1 MSMERR
7 IKVLLAK
14 LGLDVHN
21 RGVITVAKELR
32 DAGMEVVYI
41 GNALPKEIVAA
52 ARQEAP
58 DVVGVSSLG
67 GAHLSLGQALINEAA
82 GAGLTADTVFMIGG
96 VFSPADAARLKELGF
111 AGVFPPGSG
120 REEIVGFVRGAAG
133 QSGR

>member
-1 MSMERR
+1 MERR

-67 GAHLSLGQALINEAA
+67 GAHLSLGQSLIAA
-82 GAGLTADTVFMIGG
+82 AAEAGLTSDTVFMIGG
-96 VFSPADAARLKELGF
+96 VFSPADAARLKDLGF

-120 REEIVGFVRGAAG
+120 REEIVGFVTGAAVPAA
-133 QSGR
+133 S

>member
-1 MSMERR
+1 MERR

-14 LGLDVHN
+14 LGLDVHD

-52 ARQEAP
+52 AGQEAP

-67 GAHLSLGQALINEAA
+67 GAHLSLGQALMAEAA
-82 GAGLTADTVFMIGG
+82 GAGLTSDTVFMIGG
-96 VFSPADAARLKELGF
+96 VFSPADAAKLKDLGF

-120 REEIVGFVRGAAG
+120 REEIVGFVNAAG
-133 QSGR
+133 QAGR